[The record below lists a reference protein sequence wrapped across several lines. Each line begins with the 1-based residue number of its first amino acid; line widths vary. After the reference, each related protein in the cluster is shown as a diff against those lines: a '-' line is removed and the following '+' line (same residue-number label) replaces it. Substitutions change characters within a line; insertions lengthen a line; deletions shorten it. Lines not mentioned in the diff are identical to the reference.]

1 MSLVI
6 VYYIDVQGITHGPWG
21 LDLTFQRRKWKIVSN
36 SKDYYNLWIEMT
48 TNKMVGKITL
58 IIVLG

>member
-6 VYYIDVQGITHGPWG
+6 VYYIDVQGIKHGPWR

-36 SKDYYNLWIEMT
+36 SKDYYNLWIEMP
-48 TNKMVGKITL
+48 TNKMVGEITL